1 MKFCLHCGMLLWYYS
16 DKWSELFQ
24 HLKKLLHTH
33 CASVISHT
41 CPGKK
46 HVCNQRWT
54 YSEDEVIFLASLLE
68 NQLCGNTGL
77 VKYQLMTCES
87 CISIVLMWNF
97 FPFFF
102 FFFCSQDLQKYSYVN
117 YFCVSLESCSVV
129 ASLFSV
135 WLILQLP
142 HQQQNF
148 YYNSQLTTAL
158 KAYLSTAERL
168 STCCLE
174 RQRVLGN
181 LLLCRKQLEK
191 MPIIVVGKTFFKK
204 MHSIKELYMYMFYMF
219 LKPLGLPLNS

>member
-1 MKFCLHCGMLLWYYS
+1 MSFPTPV
-16 DKWSELFQ
+16 Q
-24 HLKKLLHTH
+24 
-33 CASVISHT
+33 
-41 CPGKK
+41 GKK

-97 FPFFF
+97 FPPFFSL
-102 FFFCSQDLQKYSYVN
+102 FFCSQDLQKYSYVN

-191 MPIIVVGKTFFKK
+191 MPIIVVGKTF
-204 MHSIKELYMYMFYMF
+204 
-219 LKPLGLPLNS
+219 